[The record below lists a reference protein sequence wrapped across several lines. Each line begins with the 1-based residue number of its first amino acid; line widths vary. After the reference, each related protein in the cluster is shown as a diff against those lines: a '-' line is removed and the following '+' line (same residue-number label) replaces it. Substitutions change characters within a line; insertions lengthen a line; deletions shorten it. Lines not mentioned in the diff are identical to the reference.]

1 MIKSNMLDLIYSEKG
16 PYSQYRKQ
24 FLENK
29 TKKKIRNEI
38 VNRKVNQLLSLSLNK
53 SSHILDFGCG
63 DGSFLKACK
72 KKGFKNLVGID
83 NRFAKSTQNDGIF
96 RTNTLNKI
104 KTSKKFSCILYG
116 VFSSI

>member
-1 MIKSNMLDLIYSEKG
+1 MLDLIYSEKG

-38 VNRKVNQLLSLSLNK
+38 VNRKVNQLSLSLNK

-63 DGSFLKACK
+63 DGVLSLKLCK
-72 KKGFKNLVGID
+72 KKVL
-83 NRFAKSTQNDGIF
+83 
-96 RTNTLNKI
+96 KI
-104 KTSKKFSCILYG
+104 
-116 VFSSI
+116 